1 MGVTQENSY
10 LEKVFFWTCLTMPRE
25 CISLHI
31 GQAGCQ
37 IGQACWE
44 LYGLEHGIM
53 PDGKL
58 GTTATACDNDYS
70 AFYQETGA
78 GRYVPRSV
86 FLDLE
91 PSVIDEIRTGTYR
104 QLFRPESM
112 ISGKEDAANNFAR
125 GHYTVGKEVIDMVM
139 EKIQKEAE
147 QAASVQGFFIF
158 HSFGG
163 GTGSGFTS
171 LLQERLSLDFA
182 KKNKLDFA
190 IYPAPQTSTSVVE
203 PYNSVLTTHAAM
215 EFSDVTSL
223 VDNDAVFGICKDKL
237 EVPMASYR
245 ELNQLIA
252 QVVSSVTASLRFQ
265 GALNVDLNEIQTN
278 LVPYPRI
285 HYPLVTLAPIIS
297 AEKAY
302 HESLSVAEI
311 TNACFEPANS
321 MVKCDPRHG
330 KYMACCMLYRGD
342 VVPKD
347 VNAAIATTKS
357 KRSVQF
363 VDWCPTGFK
372 VGINYQPPTVVP
384 GGDLAKVQRA
394 VCMLSNTTAIAEAW
408 ARLDHKFDLMYAK
421 RAFVHWYVGEGM
433 EEGEFA
439 EARDDMAALEK
450 DYEEVGLDSNE
461 AESDGDEY

>member
-1 MGVTQENSY
+1 MGSHTPHSPSLVHQIY
-10 LEKVFFWTCLTMPRE
+10 LFWTLFTMPRE

-203 PYNSVLTTHAAM
+203 PYNSVLTTHSAM
-215 EFSDVTSL
+215 EFSH
-223 VDNDAVFGICKDKL
+223 GIL
-237 EVPMASYR
+237 
-245 ELNQLIA
+245 
-252 QVVSSVTASLRFQ
+252 Q
-265 GALNVDLNEIQTN
+265 GAQPTDSTSGVFRNSL
-278 LVPYPRI
+278 PPFPRGAQCR
-285 HYPLVTLAPIIS
+285 P
-297 AEKAY
+297 
-302 HESLSVAEI
+302 
-311 TNACFEPANS
+311 
-321 MVKCDPRHG
+321 
-330 KYMACCMLYRGD
+330 
-342 VVPKD
+342 
-347 VNAAIATTKS
+347 
-357 KRSVQF
+357 
-363 VDWCPTGFK
+363 
-372 VGINYQPPTVVP
+372 
-384 GGDLAKVQRA
+384 
-394 VCMLSNTTAIAEAW
+394 
-408 ARLDHKFDLMYAK
+408 
-421 RAFVHWYVGEGM
+421 
-433 EEGEFA
+433 
-439 EARDDMAALEK
+439 
-450 DYEEVGLDSNE
+450 
-461 AESDGDEY
+461 